1 MRVGV
6 ILTVVIAVA
15 SVSGCNGPEA
25 KFVLSEETKALIKE
39 AQKPVE
45 KAILDHFGTP
55 HKLVAWE
62 KLPVDFGKVDAS
74 EEGTKAGH
82 DLPGWQLVEGRNL
95 YMRHCLHCHGVSGD
109 GNGPTAPYLNP
120 KPRDYRRG
128 EFKFTSTAVGVK
140 ARRDDLHLILT
151 NGIPGTS
158 MPSFVLLKPAELTA
172 IVEYVRWL
180 AMRGEFERRLVAE
193 LSSDYSSKAVADRLK
208 NGEKRGDIID
218 ALNKLIAA
226 EKDQPAEFTGT
237 IKDVADNLAGDW
249 AAAEDEANLIVPK
262 HPRISPSEDKQSVA
276 RGRAL
281 YMSEKLKCYTC
292 HGLAAKGD
300 GTSTVDYWVVP
311 GSSPEKKF
319 EKRGLH
325 DNWGNQVKPRNLTLG
340 QYRGGRRP
348 IDLYR
353 RIYAGIKG
361 TQMAG
366 FATALRDEKD
376 DKGNP
381 LTDEQV
387 AERMDGHI
395 WDIVNYILDVPH
407 QKQTIEPL
415 MPMTAQATAPAA
427 PGK

>member
-6 ILTVVIAVA
+6 ILTVLMAVA
-15 SVSGCNGPEA
+15 SLAGCHGSEA
-25 KFVLSEETKALIKE
+25 TFVLSKETDELIRE
-39 AQKPVE
+39 ARKPIE
-45 KAILDHFGTP
+45 KAVLDHFGTP

-62 KLPVDFGKVDAS
+62 KLPIDFGKA
-74 EEGTKAGH
+74 ETKVAGH
-82 DLPGWQLVEGRNL
+82 ESDGWQLLEGRNL

-120 KPRDYRRG
+120 PPRDYRRG

-140 ARRDDLHLILT
+140 ARRDDIHLVLQ

-158 MPSFVLLKPAELTA
+158 MPSFALLKANELTA
-172 IVEYVRWL
+172 LVEYVRWL
-180 AMRGEFERRLVAE
+180 AMRGEFEKRLVAE
-193 LSSDYSSKAVADRLK
+193 LSTDYSQKAVTERVK
-208 NGEKRGDIID
+208 SEKRADIV
-218 ALNKLIAA
+218 AAFLKLTTG
-226 EKDQPAEFTGT
+226 EKDQPAEFAGT
-237 IKDVADNLAGDW
+237 IKDVGDNLAGDW
-249 AAAEDEANLIVPK
+249 LAAEDEANLIVPK
-262 HPRISPSEDKQSVA
+262 HPRLLPSDDPQSVS

-300 GTSTVDYWVVP
+300 GTSTVDYWAIP

-319 EKRGLH
+319 EDRGLH
-325 DNWGNQVKPRNLTLG
+325 DNWGNAIKPRNLTLG

-366 FATALRDEKD
+366 FNTALRDATDE
-376 DKGNP
+376 KGNA
-381 LTDEQV
+381 LNDEQV
-387 AERMDGHI
+387 AARMDRHI
-395 WDIVNYILDVPH
+395 WDIVNYILAVPY
-407 QKQTIEPL
+407 QKQTIEPRL
-415 MPMTAQATAPAA
+415 PMTAQAGPAPAA
-427 PGK
+427 GAPAK